1 MILEDKLKS
10 LPQVSLGILSD
21 LHHLLITET
30 VTEVSGEAEIK
41 LIEGGAD
48 VGGEATIHTC
58 FKLTERLLQ
67 LVMRTLLCLES

>member
-1 MILEDKLKS
+1 MILEYKLQS
-10 LPQVSLGILSD
+10 LPQVSLGVLSD

-48 VGGEATIHTC
+48 VGGEATINT
-58 FKLTERLLQ
+58 
-67 LVMRTLLCLES
+67 